1 VSRVCAPLAA
11 RAFGVPVFTPGA
23 FVAPALAAVLLA
35 SVATP
40 ARAHDVDVTG
50 VARVFLDQVG
60 DATYA
65 LSIVDLQ
72 VPPLGNVQD
81 VLPPRCSPVESAESG
96 GVVPGFRFECDGPLN
111 FEDVIT
117 LPWDLEGVVALARWS
132 DGSEGSAFFRG
143 EGGSVELRLGDL
155 GAGSGSRGRLAS
167 AYLLLGAEHI
177 LLGID
182 HLLFLLGLLLLI
194 RGPWPLVKTVT
205 AFTVAHS
212 ITLAAAVLGYIPVAT
227 GPVEAAIA
235 LSIVLL
241 AREVVMGYRGQT
253 SLVHR
258 KPWIV
263 AFAFGLLH
271 GLGFAGALGELGLNA
286 ADIPVALLFFNVG
299 VELGQ
304 LAFVLVVVAIGLVAR
319 RRERLRLP
327 WFQPALGYALGALA
341 TFWFFERLPAVWGAG

>member
-1 VSRVCAPLAA
+1 MTRLA
-11 RAFGVPVFTPGA
+11 
-23 FVAPALAAVLLA
+23 VASAGVLLA
-35 SVATP
+35 LVGTP
-40 ARAHDVDVTG
+40 ALAHDVDVTG

-60 DATYA
+60 EQTYP

-72 VPPLGNVQD
+72 VPPLGNVRE
-81 VLPPRCSPVESAESG
+81 VLPPRCSPIEGPEAA
-96 GVVPGFRFECDGPLN
+96 GVVPGFRFECDGPLT

-132 DGSEGSAFFRG
+132 DGTETSAFFRG

-155 GAGSGSRGRLAS
+155 GAGSGSRSRLAA
-167 AYLLLGAEHI
+167 AYVRLGTEHI

-194 RGPWPLVKTVT
+194 RGTWPLVKTVS

-212 ITLAAAVLGYIPVAT
+212 ITLGAAVLGYIPVAT

-241 AREVVMGYRGQT
+241 AREIVMGHRGHP

-286 ADIPVALLFFNVG
+286 ADIPLALLFFNVG

-304 LAFVLVVVAIGLVAR
+304 LAFVVVVVAAGQLVQR
-319 RRERLRLP
+319 RKKLAVS
-327 WFQPALGYALGALA
+327 WFRPALGYGLGALA

>member
-1 VSRVCAPLAA
+1 MRKLAV
-11 RAFGVPVFTPGA
+11 GCV
-23 FVAPALAAVLLA
+23 AVLLA
-35 SVATP
+35 LAATP
-40 ARAHDVDVTG
+40 AAAHDVDVTG

-60 DATYA
+60 EQTYA

-72 VPPLGNVQD
+72 VPPLGNVQE
-81 VLPPRCSPVESAESG
+81 VLPPRCTPVEAPAAS
-96 GVVPGFRFECDGPLN
+96 GVVPGFQFECDGVLN
-111 FEDVIT
+111 FEDVIV

-132 DGSEGSAFFRG
+132 DGSEASAFFRG

-155 GAGSGSRGRLAS
+155 GAGSGSRSRLAG
-167 AYLLLGAEHI
+167 AYLRLGAEHI

-212 ITLAAAVLGYIPVAT
+212 ITLGAAVLGYIPVAS

-241 AREVVMGYRGQT
+241 AREVVMGYRGHE

-271 GLGFAGALGELGLNA
+271 GLGFAGALGELGLSA
-286 ADIPVALLFFNVG
+286 ADIPLALLFFNVG

-304 LAFVLVVVAIGLVAR
+304 LTFVAVVVVVGQLIR
-319 RRERLRLP
+319 KREELAVS
-327 WFQPALGYALGALA
+327 WFRPALGYALGALA
-341 TFWFFERLPAVWGAG
+341 TFWFFERLPSVWGAG